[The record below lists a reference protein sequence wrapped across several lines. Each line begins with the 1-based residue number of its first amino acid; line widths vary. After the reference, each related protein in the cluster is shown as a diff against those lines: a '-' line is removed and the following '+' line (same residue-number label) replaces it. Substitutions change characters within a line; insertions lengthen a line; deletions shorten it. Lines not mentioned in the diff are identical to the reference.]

1 VILYP
6 SEFWILVRQWPFIK
20 QKKNGEL
27 DGCGGVIRNEFAVLQ
42 SNHLQIVCPGSVKAY
57 KIGDG
62 LEFNNE
68 MEASRFVLAMKN
80 STGPAMAISRMK
92 KIFHYGKK
100 TCSESLSADGFKD
113 TSGCRGF

>member
-1 VILYP
+1 MDVGGSSGTNSP
-6 SEFWILVRQWPFIK
+6 SFDQTI
-20 QKKNGEL
+20 
-27 DGCGGVIRNEFAVLQ
+27 
-42 SNHLQIVCPGSVKAY
+42 LQIACPGSVKTY

-92 KIFHYGKK
+92 KIFQYGKI
-100 TCSESLSADGFKD
+100 TGSGLLSASDFKGASGWLGF
-113 TSGCRGF
+113 